1 MDFLLKLPM
10 KFEYLYVL
18 NIWKYAPT
26 YDKKFKKKYFCG
38 GHMNSLGYKFTG
50 DMVATYIDYYINRY
64 PEDFKQVAFI
74 GKGVHN
80 EKEKWW

>member
-1 MDFLLKLPM
+1 MEFLVKLPPL
-10 KFEYLYVL
+10 FEYLYVL

-26 YDKKFKKKYFCG
+26 YDKKFKQKYFCG

-50 DMVATYIDYYINRY
+50 DMVATYIDYYINKY

-80 EKEKWW
+80 EKEKW